1 MTEPRRKTTGHGANG
16 GNAAAVDSFVD
27 QTISQH
33 LSVAGE
39 VKRLHAAVQQGR
51 LSERAQV
58 GLFSVEDRAVLEEMN
73 SMLDALVSPL
83 TVASTYI
90 ERISKGDIPEKIT
103 DNYSGDFNTIK
114 NSLNRCIDALSG
126 LMREMAR
133 MSDAHIAGDIDVVV
147 PEEKFEGA
155 YRTVAHGV
163 NEMVMGHIAVKKKA
177 MACVAEFGKGNLD
190 AELEKFPGKKAFIN
204 DNLEHLRSIIKKF
217 MAEMVRMSDAHTAGD
232 IDIVI
237 PEEKFEGAYRT
248 MAHGVNEMV
257 MGHIAVKKKA
267 MACVAEFGKGNFE
280 AELEKFPGKKAFIND
295 NLERLRAN
303 IKAFIA
309 EMIRMSDA
317 HTAGDIDIV
326 IPEEKFE
333 GAYRTMAHGVNEM
346 VMGHIAVKKKA
357 MACVAEFGKGNFEAP
372 LERFP
377 GKKAFINDTI
387 EQVRRHLQALIT
399 DTDLLVKAALK
410 GELST
415 RADAGKHGGDFRK
428 IVGGVNATLDA
439 VVGPLNVAA
448 VYVDKISKGDIP
460 TKITDNYS
468 GDFNV
473 IKNNLNACI
482 DGLGGLVEANN
493 VLQRV
498 ATSDFTIS
506 VQGAYNGVFAEVAEA
521 TNEIRGHFER
531 VVQLNSNIAAGDY
544 RADLAEL
551 KKRGKRSENDT
562 LTPAY
567 VGMMEAIEAMAN
579 DTKTLCGEALVGKL
593 TTRADAAKHQGE
605 YRKIV
610 EGFNAT
616 LDAVVGPLKDVA
628 ATLDKLAGG
637 DLTVQ
642 LTGEYAGDFKKL
654 SDAVNTLAL
663 QVRSAIQQIGNN
675 TKALVSAAEELNK
688 VSQQM
693 GASAEETAAQSNV
706 VSAAS
711 GQVTNN
717 VATVATAADEMGA
730 SIKEIAKNT
739 AEATQVATTAVRTA
753 EATNV
758 TIGKLGQSSAE
769 IGQVIKVITSIAQ
782 QTNLLALNATIEAA
796 RAGEAGK
803 GFAVVA
809 NEVKEL
815 AKETAKATEDIS
827 RKIEAIQNDTK
838 GAVEAIGQIGTV
850 IGQIND
856 IQTTIASAVEEQ
868 SATTNEISRNLAEA
882 AKGTTDISHNIAGVA
897 EAARST
903 TAGASETQ
911 KSAQALERMAA
922 ELQGL
927 VGQFKYEDSTASA
940 KVWSGSSSMKTHAL
954 VQ

>member
-1 MTEPRRKTTGHGANG
+1 VLSRIKIGSKIIGGFLVVALIGLVIGAIGIYNVQRLATAGNETYKFNTVAVSLLGEVTKGFEQNRVDLLDTLSADAIHREEAISRISARRQKNAENRKEFEKTIRHPEGHRLFEEVTKAEERYGPSRDHVFELLRAGKTAEAIRFRREDTGPRAAELEAALEKMSKYKVEDASTGAAHD
-16 GNAAAVDSFVD
+16 AAAASTASWV
-27 QTISQH
+27 QGG
-33 LSVAGE
+33 SVLFGLALAIFLGF
-39 VKRLHAAVQQGR
+39 R
-51 LSERAQV
+51 LSQSITQPMKLMTDAAGKLAVGDVTQTVDYKSNDEIGELAESFRAMTVMIRERSQIAE
-58 GLFSVEDRAVLEEMN
+58 G
-73 SMLDALVSPL
+73 
-83 TVASTYI
+83 
-90 ERISKGDIPEKIT
+90 ISKGDLTARVEIKSENDMLSKGLARVT
-103 DNYSGDFNTIK
+103 DNLK
-114 NSLNRCIDALSG
+114 AL
-126 LMREMAR
+126 
-133 MSDAHIAGDIDVVV
+133 
-147 PEEKFEGA
+147 
-155 YRTVAHGV
+155 
-163 NEMVMGHIAVKKKA
+163 AV
-177 MACVAEFGKGNLD
+177 
-190 AELEKFPGKKAFIN
+190 
-204 DNLEHLRSIIKKF
+204 
-217 MAEMVRMSDAHTAGD
+217 
-232 IDIVI
+232 
-237 PEEKFEGAYRT
+237 
-248 MAHGVNEMV
+248 
-257 MGHIAVKKKA
+257 
-267 MACVAEFGKGNFE
+267 
-280 AELEKFPGKKAFIND
+280 
-295 NLERLRAN
+295 
-303 IKAFIA
+303 
-309 EMIRMSDA
+309 
-317 HTAGDIDIV
+317 
-326 IPEEKFE
+326 
-333 GAYRTMAHGVNEM
+333 
-346 VMGHIAVKKKA
+346 
-357 MACVAEFGKGNFEAP
+357 
-372 LERFP
+372 
-377 GKKAFINDTI
+377 DT
-387 EQVRRHLQALIT
+387 E
-399 DTDLLVKAALK
+399 LLVKAALK

-415 RADAGKHGGDFRK
+415 RADAGTHSGDFRK
-428 IVGGVNATLDA
+428 IVEGINATLDA
-439 VVGPLNVAA
+439 VVGPLNVSAD
-448 VYVDKISKGDIP
+448 YVDKISKGNIP
-460 TKITDNYS
+460 AKITDNYN

-482 DGLGGLVEANN
+482 DGLGGLVEANK
-493 VLQRV
+493 VLQLIAV
-498 ATSDFTIS
+498 NDLTTA
-506 VQGAYNGVFAEVAEA
+506 VQGSYNGIFAEVAAA
-521 TNEIRGHFER
+521 TNNTRDRVTH
-531 VVQLNSNIAAGDY
+531 VVQIVRQIAAGDY
-544 RADLAEL
+544 RTDLDAL
-551 KKRGKRSENDT
+551 KKAGKRSENDA
-562 LTPAY
+562 LVPAFIA
-567 VGMMEAIEAMAN
+567 MMEAIEAMAN
-579 DTKTLCGEALVGKL
+579 DTETLCQAAEVGKL
-593 TTRADAAKHQGE
+593 STRADASKHQGE

-610 EGFNAT
+610 EGVNAT

-628 ATLDKLAGG
+628 ATLDRLAGG
-637 DLTVQ
+637 DLTAQ

-753 EATNV
+753 ETTNV

-927 VGQFKYEDSTASA
+927 VGQFKYEDSTANA
-940 KVWSGSSSMKTHAL
+940 KVWADSSGRKIHSL

>member
-1 MTEPRRKTTGHGANG
+1 MSSMKLGSKLVGGFLVVALIALIIGAIGIYNVQRL
-16 GNAAAVDSFVD
+16 AAAVDDLYRHETIQLSLLGENGKLFAENKSDLLAAIYVD
-27 QTISQH
+27 PTRRGQYIQNINDRSGRIQEFYDQYEKTIRRPEMHRIFDQLKEARNKYKSSRAHIFELLGAGKTMEAARLWHEETYSRASEYQDIVEKLTQLEMADAEKVAVH
-33 LSVAGE
+33 DAAAASAASWIQGVSVLFGLALALFLGF
-39 VKRLHAAVQQGR
+39 R
-51 LSERAQV
+51 LSLSITRPMKLMTDTAGKLAVGDVTQTVDYKSNDEIGELAESFRAMTVMIRERSQIAE
-58 GLFSVEDRAVLEEMN
+58 G
-73 SMLDALVSPL
+73 
-83 TVASTYI
+83 
-90 ERISKGDIPEKIT
+90 ISKGDLTAVVE
-103 DNYSGDFNTIK
+103 IK
-114 NSLNRCIDALSG
+114 SDKDMLSKG
-126 LMREMAR
+126 LARVTETLQKLIHEMA
-133 MSDAHIAGDIDVVV
+133 G
-147 PEEKFEGA
+147 
-155 YRTVAHGV
+155 
-163 NEMVMGHIAVKKKA
+163 
-177 MACVAEFGKGNLD
+177 
-190 AELEKFPGKKAFIN
+190 
-204 DNLEHLRSIIKKF
+204 
-217 MAEMVRMSDAHTAGD
+217 MSDAHTAGD
-232 IDIVI
+232 IDVVI

-257 MGHIAVKKKA
+257 TGHIAVK
-267 MACVAEFGKGNFE
+267 N
-280 AELEKFPGKKAFIND
+280 
-295 NLERLRAN
+295 
-303 IKAFIA
+303 
-309 EMIRMSDA
+309 
-317 HTAGDIDIV
+317 
-326 IPEEKFE
+326 
-333 GAYRTMAHGVNEM
+333 
-346 VMGHIAVKKKA
+346 KA

-387 EQVRRHLQALIT
+387 EQVRMHLQALII
-399 DTDLLVKAALK
+399 DTDILVKAA
-410 GELST
+410 
-415 RADAGKHGGDFRK
+415 
-428 IVGGVNATLDA
+428 I
-439 VVGPLNVAA
+439 
-448 VYVDKISKGDIP
+448 KGDL
-460 TKITDNYS
+460 S
-468 GDFNV
+468 
-473 IKNNLNACI
+473 
-482 DGLGGLVEANN
+482 
-493 VLQRV
+493 
-498 ATSDFTIS
+498 
-506 VQGAYNGVFAEVAEA
+506 
-521 TNEIRGHFER
+521 
-531 VVQLNSNIAAGDY
+531 
-544 RADLAEL
+544 
-551 KKRGKRSENDT
+551 
-562 LTPAY
+562 
-567 VGMMEAIEAMAN
+567 
-579 DTKTLCGEALVGKL
+579 
-593 TTRADAAKHQGE
+593 TRADAAKHYGDI
-605 YRKIV
+605 RKIV
-610 EGFNAT
+610 DGVNHT
-616 LDAVVGPLKDVA
+616 LGAVVGPLKDVA
-628 ATLDKLAGG
+628 AVLDRLAGG

-642 LTGEYAGDFKKL
+642 LTGEYTGDFKKL

-711 GQVTNN
+711 SQVTNN
-717 VATVATAADEMGA
+717 VASVATAADEMGA

-838 GAVEAIGQIGTV
+838 GAVAAIGQIGTV

-911 KSAQALERMAA
+911 KSAQTLERMAA

-927 VGQFKYEDSTASA
+927 VGQFKYEDSPANA
-940 KVWSGSSSMKTHAL
+940 KVWAGSSGRQVHSL